1 MPNPVRFVKANHH
14 SVWVKWDRYVI
25 FQSSGLCAIFSFV
38 FRVIEDSS
46 GNPID
51 PTQVTYML
59 YMKNSIEILRE
70 NDEVIVVENKDDY
83 KSPGKRKR
91 RNVFSRG
98 EEYRGRKEGYHFTEF
113 CVRYP
118 GIIRKAK

>member
-1 MPNPVRFVKANHH
+1 MGQVGPFLISYPC
-14 SVWVKWDRYVI
+14 VI
-25 FQSSGLCAIFSFV
+25 FFSV
-38 FRVIEDSS
+38 LRVVEDSS

-51 PTQVTYML
+51 SSQLTYML

-70 NDEVIVVENKDDY
+70 NDEVLVVESKDDY

-98 EEYRGRKEGYHFTEF
+98 EEYRGRKEGYYFTEF

-118 GIIRKAK
+118 GIIRKVK